1 MPRMPR
7 MPRLGRD
14 KLMDTILH
22 LFKRSNTLDALK
34 PEQRAF
40 NAQWL
45 ASSRLALEE
54 YQGPSR
60 AEYLASAEKFNQGS
74 IKGLE
79 ADPREQ
85 KHCEYDCGRQS
96 TRRSERMV
104 PSGNQRSVCKQLMKL
119 EMSKPQ

>member
-1 MPRMPR
+1 MPR

-45 ASSRLALEE
+45 CFVTLGIGRIPRTEQSGVPSLGREIQSR
-54 YQGPSR
+54 
-60 AEYLASAEKFNQGS
+60 
-74 IKGLE
+74 IKG
-79 ADPREQ
+79 
-85 KHCEYDCGRQS
+85 QS
-96 TRRSERMV
+96 TA
-104 PSGNQRSVCKQLMKL
+104 
-119 EMSKPQ
+119 